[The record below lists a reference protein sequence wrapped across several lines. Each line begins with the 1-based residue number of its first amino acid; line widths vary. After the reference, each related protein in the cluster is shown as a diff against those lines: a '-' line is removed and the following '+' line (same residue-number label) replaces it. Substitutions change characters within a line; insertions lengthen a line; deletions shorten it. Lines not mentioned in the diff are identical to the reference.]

1 MKYFQ
6 FIILLVFPLM
16 VFAIPAPESLQVLNR
31 ALVARQNDTS
41 GDDILSG
48 IGGVIGDLVNSIG
61 PLLDLLNPDTFN
73 QIRTLLAN
81 GARLLNDDTTQGIIN
96 VVGSA
101 NQLLTPDFVEA
112 ISGLIDAVAPL
123 INAIVQLISGILGAI
138 FG

>member
-6 FIILLVFPLM
+6 FILLLVLPLM
-16 VFAIPAPESLQVLNR
+16 TFAIPAPESLEVLNR
-31 ALVARQNDTS
+31 ALIARQNEAS

-73 QIRTLLAN
+73 QIRILLAN
-81 GARLLNDDTTQGIIN
+81 GARLLNDDTTQAIIN